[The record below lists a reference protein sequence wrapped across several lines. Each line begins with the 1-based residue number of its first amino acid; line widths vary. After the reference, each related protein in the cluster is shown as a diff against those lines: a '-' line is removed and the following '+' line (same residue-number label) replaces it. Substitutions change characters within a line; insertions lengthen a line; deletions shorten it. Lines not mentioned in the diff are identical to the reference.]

1 MVATTAVLEGG
12 LEASVQIEN
21 RSQLMFLLTEAA
33 EMEHSIM
40 CCYLFA
46 LFSLKTDTSE
56 GLTDAQLAS
65 IRRWRRLIR
74 QISIE
79 EMLHLGSVCNLLTA
93 VGGSPELR
101 RLNLPASPRAYGAS
115 FKLQLNCFS
124 METLEEFIA
133 IERPVF
139 EADDAKARVRSLP
152 SKSRRLSDIFSSERS
167 YDTQGRLYRGIED
180 GIRYLAQKY
189 GERGLF
195 IGPPDSQTTVQ
206 HFPTLTHLV
215 PVTDLASAMASL
227 KVIVEQG
234 EGAPRDT
241 ADSHYSK
248 FVSIRED
255 FKNLLAEDPAFEPAR
270 PVISNPYAQF
280 PSDMS
285 PTAEINIVEEEATAD
300 ISNFFDGCY
309 EMLVQM
315 LTRLFVHGDESPDQL
330 VRLAKITEGLMI
342 EVLQPVGSAL
352 TQLPAGPSFPG
363 LNAGPGFRLS
373 RGAAISPHSEAAWA
387 VFRERMQE
395 LGAYCRFLE
404 AVAEAP
410 PVLTRVRAA
419 IAKYAEL
426 LKVDD

>member
-1 MVATTAVLEGG
+1 
-12 LEASVQIEN
+12 
-21 RSQLMFLLTEAA
+21 MFLLTEAA
-33 EMEHSIM
+33 EMEHGIM

-56 GLTDAQLAS
+56 GLTETQLAS

-74 QISIE
+74 QISVE
-79 EMLHLGSVCNLLTA
+79 EMLHLGSVCNILTA

-101 RLNLPASPRAYGAS
+101 RPNLPASPRAYGAT
-115 FKLQLNCFS
+115 FKLQLNRFS
-124 METLEEFIA
+124 METLEQFIA
-133 IERPVF
+133 IERPV
-139 EADDAKARVRSLP
+139 ETGDGRARSRPLP
-152 SKSRRLSDIFSSERS
+152 SSSRRLSDIFSSERA

-195 IGPPDSQTTVQ
+195 IGPPEAQTTAE
-206 HFPTLTHLV
+206 HFPALTDLI
-215 PVTDLASAMASL
+215 PVTDLDSAMASL
-227 KVIVEQG
+227 KIIVEQG

-248 FVSIRED
+248 FVSIWED
-255 FKNLLAEDPAFEPAR
+255 FKRLLAEDPDFEPAR
-270 PVISNPYAQF
+270 PVISSPFAQF

-285 PTAEINIVEEEATAD
+285 PSAEINIVEDEATAD

-309 EMLVQM
+309 ELLVQM
-315 LTRLFVHGDESPDQL
+315 LTRLFVHGDEQHDQL
-330 VRLAKITEGLMI
+330 VRLATITEGLMI
-342 EVLQPVGSAL
+342 EVLQPLGSAL

-373 RGAAISPHSEAAWA
+373 RGSGISPHSEPAWA
-387 VFRERMQE
+387 VFHERLKE

-404 AVAEAP
+404 SVAEAP
-410 PVLTRVRAA
+410 PVLTRVRAG
-419 IAKYAEL
+419 IGKYADQ
-426 LKVDD
+426 LKVAD